1 MKLDWTDEEQ
11 NMAVVI
17 VEDDPNVCYSFEF
30 TVKHGMGL
38 RRITSFIE
46 PAEALAYFQHHH
58 RDVDVVLLD
67 LNMPEIDGVQVLTR
81 LSEID
86 PNIQVL
92 VVSAYADQKSVV
104 KTLSLL
110 GLPANRMITKP
121 VEPEALAEV
130 LRDAYRVSRTLRFG
144 EIR

>member
-1 MKLDWTDEEQ
+1 MKLEWTDEEQ
-11 NMAVVI
+11 NMSVVI
-17 VEDDPNVCYSFEF
+17 VDDDPSVCYSFEF
-30 TVKHGMGL
+30 TVKHEMGL
-38 RRITSFIE
+38 KRIISFIE

-58 RDVDVVLLD
+58 CDVDVVLLD
-67 LNMPEIDGVQVLTR
+67 LNMPGIDGVEVLTR

-92 VVSAYADQKSVV
+92 VVSAYADQDSVTE
-104 KTLSLL
+104 TLSLL

-130 LRDAYRVSRTLRFG
+130 LREAYHVSRTLRFG